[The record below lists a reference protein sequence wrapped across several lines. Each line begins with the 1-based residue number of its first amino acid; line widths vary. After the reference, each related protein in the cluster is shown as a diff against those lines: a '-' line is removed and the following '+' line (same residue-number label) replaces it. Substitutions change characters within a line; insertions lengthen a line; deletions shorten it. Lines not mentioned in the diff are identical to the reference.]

1 MSNSSVVSSNFFG
14 KNIVHM
20 SYPLGEEVFLKEEE
34 ELFNIIFL
42 DIKYKELYY
51 ALDEYVVNHIDEFK
65 NDRGDIV
72 AA

>member
-1 MSNSSVVSSNFFG
+1 MSSSSVVHTNFFG

-20 SYPLGEEVFLKEEE
+20 SYPLGEDILLKEEE

-42 DIKYKELYY
+42 NIKHKELYQ

-72 AA
+72 SA

>member
-1 MSNSSVVSSNFFG
+1 MR
-14 KNIVHM
+14 
-20 SYPLGEEVFLKEEE
+20 YPLGEEIYVKQEE

-42 DIKYKELYY
+42 DIKHKELYY

-72 AA
+72 SAEKHNWIRKPPKTLFF